1 MKLLVL
7 SHNTADLARHGVRG
21 ADLCAVENTPVALTP
36 PKLDYQEP
44 LLTESL
50 TNNTNSQLTHTSCS
64 MCITDLSLRI
74 KQPGEKTE
82 LRKSQGRGSI
92 FTVFIFLNGGGGA
105 GRRSGP
111 TQFKPVL
118 SKGRLVLP

>member
-1 MKLLVL
+1 M
-7 SHNTADLARHGVRG
+7 GG
-21 ADLCAVENTPVALTP
+21 ADLCTVENTPVALTP

-92 FTVFIFLNGGGGA
+92 FTVFIFLNVGGSG
-105 GRRSGP
+105 SGP